1 MAKLITAAEKIIKA
15 KNFIEQAR
23 DLPVPET
30 TGWQDFSYVARVKDL
45 MRQARDLIKFIPLTA
60 GAAPELKQQA
70 RDLIVE
76 IDREERIILHKD
88 LEK

>member
-1 MAKLITAAEKIIKA
+1 MVKLITAAEKIARA
-15 KNFIEQAR
+15 KVLITQAR

-60 GAAPELKQQA
+60 GADPMLKQEA
-70 RDLIVE
+70 KELLVY
-76 IDREERIILHKD
+76 IDKEEKAILHKD
-88 LEK
+88 TDK